1 VDLLDARRRIGGR
14 VDREALLPGLAAWRR
29 VVDWRVGRIEA
40 MPEVSLYPESPMT
53 ADDVLSS
60 GARHV
65 IVATG
70 ATWRRDGR
78 GRSLGRAIT
87 GWDSGAVLTPDDV
100 LDDLVASTW
109 SVPAGRV
116 LVYDDDHY
124 VMGGLLAEL
133 LAVRGNDVTLVTPA
147 PLVSYWSQYTLEQ
160 ERIEARLRELGVRL
174 VVRHTL
180 SQIEPGS
187 CVLASVIDGAE
198 TVLPTDVV
206 VLAADREPV
215 TALHGDLVPALED
228 GRLDSLRLIGDADA
242 PNLIAQAVFAGH
254 LAAREFGEEMER
266 DAVPFRRERFSV
278 PR

>member
-1 VDLLDARRRIGGR
+1 
-14 VDREALLPGLAAWRR
+14 
-29 VVDWRVGRIEA
+29 
-40 MPEVSLYPESPMT
+40 
-53 ADDVLSS
+53 
-60 GARHV
+60 V

-78 GRSLGRAIT
+78 GRSLGRAVH
-87 GWDSGAVLTPDDV
+87 GWESGAVLTPDDV
-100 LDDLVASTW
+100 LDDLVAGTW

-116 LVYDDDHY
+116 VVYDDDHY

-147 PLVSYWSQYTLEQ
+147 PLVSYWTQFTLEQ
-160 ERIEARLRELGVRL
+160 ERIESRLRELGVRV
-174 VVRHTL
+174 VVRHVL
-180 SQIEPGS
+180 ERVEPEA
-187 CVLASVIDGAE
+187 CVVASVLDGAE
-198 TVLPTDVV
+198 TVLPRDVM

-215 TALHGDLVPALED
+215 TSLHDALAPALQD

-254 LAAREFGEEMER
+254 LAAREFGEDIER